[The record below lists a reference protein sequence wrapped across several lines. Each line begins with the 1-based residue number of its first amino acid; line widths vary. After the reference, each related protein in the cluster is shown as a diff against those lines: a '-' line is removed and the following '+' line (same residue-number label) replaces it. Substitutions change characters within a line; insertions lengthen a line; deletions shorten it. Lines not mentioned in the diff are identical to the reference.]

1 MENNIYEMTDYI
13 QSFINNFQDKY
24 NRKLKVVVLDSD
36 KKRID
41 KDVSKIKILEKLIL
55 KTMHKKHPELSHIRS
70 LKVTSRRREVIIWVQ
85 IYSYLAYELG
95 YTLMYIG
102 QSINRNHAT
111 VIHSIKVAKDL
122 LSIKETGFIEVYEL
136 VLKSI
141 QEYVGIISTNVKGEY
156 DTKSILDSLRDKE
169 ESVITLA

>member
-95 YTLMYIG
+95 YTLMYI
-102 QSINRNHAT
+102 
-111 VIHSIKVAKDL
+111 V
-122 LSIKETGFIEVYEL
+122 L
-136 VLKSI
+136 VNLI
-141 QEYVGIISTNVKGEY
+141 QGSMP
-156 DTKSILDSLRDKE
+156 L
-169 ESVITLA
+169 

>member
-1 MENNIYEMTDYI
+1 MENNINEMTDYI

-122 LSIKETGFIEVYEL
+122 LSIKETDFIEVYEL

>member
-1 MENNIYEMTDYI
+1 MENNLIEMTNYI
-13 QSFINNFQDKY
+13 QSFINNFEDKF
-24 NRKLKVVVLDSD
+24 NTKLKVVVLDSN
-36 KKRID
+36 KRNKRKNI
-41 KDVSKIKILEKLIL
+41 SKIKILEKLIL
-55 KTMHKKHPELSHIRS
+55 RTMHNKYPELSHIRS
-70 LKVTSRRREVIIWVQ
+70 LKVTSRRREIIVWVQ

-122 LSIKETGFIEVYEL
+122 LSIKETDFAEVYEL

-141 QEYVGIISTNVKGEY
+141 QEYVGIISTNVKGGY
-156 DTKSILDSLRDKE
+156 DTKSILNSLRDKE

>member
-1 MENNIYEMTDYI
+1 
-13 QSFINNFQDKY
+13 
-24 NRKLKVVVLDSD
+24 
-36 KKRID
+36 
-41 KDVSKIKILEKLIL
+41 
-55 KTMHKKHPELSHIRS
+55 MHKKYPELSHIRS
-70 LKVTSRRREVIIWVQ
+70 LKVTSRRREIIVWVQ

-122 LSIKETGFIEVYEL
+122 LSIRETDFVEVYEL

-141 QEYVGIISTNVKGEY
+141 QGYVGIISTNVKGEY
-156 DTKSILDSLRDKE
+156 DTKSILDSLRNKE

>member
-1 MENNIYEMTDYI
+1 MENNINEMTDYI

>member
-1 MENNIYEMTDYI
+1 MEKNLIEMTNYI
-13 QSFINNFQDKY
+13 QSFIDNFQDKY
-24 NRKLKVVVLDSD
+24 NKKLKVVVLKSN
-36 KKRID
+36 KKNAD
-41 KDVSKIKILEKLIL
+41 EDVSKIKILENLVL
-55 KTMHKKHPELSHIRS
+55 KAMHNKHPELSHIRS

-141 QEYVGIISTNVKGEY
+141 QEYVGIISTNVKGGY
-156 DTKSILDSLRDKE
+156 DTKSILNSLRDKE

>member
-1 MENNIYEMTDYI
+1 MENNINEMTDYI

-55 KTMHKKHPELSHIRS
+55 KAMHNKYPELSHIRS

-111 VIHSIKVAKDL
+111 VIHSIRVAKDL
-122 LSIKETGFIEVYEL
+122 TSIKEAGFIEVYES

-141 QEYVGIISTNVKGEY
+141 QKYVGIISTNVKGEY
-156 DTKSILDSLRDKE
+156 DTKSILDSLRNKE
-169 ESVITLA
+169 ESIITLA

>member
-1 MENNIYEMTDYI
+1 MENNINEMTDYI

-24 NRKLKVVVLDSD
+24 NRKLKVVDLDSD

-122 LSIKETGFIEVYEL
+122 LSIKETGFVEVYEL

>member
-1 MENNIYEMTDYI
+1 MKNNINKMTDYI
-13 QSFINNFQDKY
+13 QLFINNFQDKF

-36 KKRID
+36 KQHLST
-41 KDVSKIKILEKLIL
+41 DVSKIKILENIIL

-70 LKVTSRRREVIIWVQ
+70 LKVTSRRREIVIWVQ

-122 LSIKETGFIEVYEL
+122 LSVNETDFKEVFEL

-141 QEYVGIISTNVKGEY
+141 EEYVGIISTNIKRED
-156 DTKSILDSLRDKE
+156 DTKSILNSLRNKE